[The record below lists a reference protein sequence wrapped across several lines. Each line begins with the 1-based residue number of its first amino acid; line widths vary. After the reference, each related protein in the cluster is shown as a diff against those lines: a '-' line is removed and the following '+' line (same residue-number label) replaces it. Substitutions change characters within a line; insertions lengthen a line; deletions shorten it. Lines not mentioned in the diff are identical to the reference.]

1 MFEEGNFRDGSTEK
15 TVFPHNRVLAHIID
29 VMDFPHNSG
38 FNQNLQK
45 SESRVRD
52 TSSLPGFSL

>member
-38 FNQNLQK
+38 FNQSLQK
-45 SESRVRD
+45 SEA
-52 TSSLPGFSL
+52 G